1 MAKEYEYRQRLIYKD
16 VVIDVKAHSQLE
28 LFAKIEKRKKVID
41 RGDYTKCTVGQWR
54 ERYIEVY
61 KRPKI
66 SDGWYRDMLLLSSK
80 LKPLD
85 HLPLEKVKP
94 AQLQEILNR
103 EQGKTRS
110 TVKKVYDVICGIFRQ
125 AYREN
130 MIEKDITKSLGLPAT
145 KPDGKRRALTPRER
159 AALLAAA
166 GKHPKGLFILIMLYS
181 GLRPGEVRA
190 LQWLDI
196 DIAKGVISVSKAG
209 KQGRQIGP
217 PKTAAGIRK
226 IPLANELRPHLKP
239 GSPFD
244 YVCPN
249 EAGKMMTEQ
258 NYKNMWKSFHRLL
271 HIELGGELYR
281 NEIKPPC
288 AVPKDLVP
296 YCLRHTFGTDLEKK
310 QVPINIA
317 KVLMGHEDI
326 TTTAKIYTHFDE
338 ETFELASSL
347 INAAWK

>member
-16 VVIDVKAHSQLE
+16 VVIDVKAHSQLD
-28 LFAKIEKRKKVID
+28 LLAKIEKRKKVVD
-41 RGDYTKCTVGQWR
+41 RGDYSQCTVGQWR
-54 ERYIEVY
+54 ERYVEIY

-66 SDGWYRDMLLLSSK
+66 SDRWYKDMKLYSAKLS
-80 LKPLD
+80 PLD
-85 HLPLEKVKP
+85 KVLLEKLKP
-94 AQLQEILNR
+94 AQLQEILNLQ
-103 EQGKTRS
+103 QGKSKS
-110 TVKKVYDVICGIFRQ
+110 TAKKLYDVIGGMFRQ

-130 MIEKDITKSLGLPAT
+130 MIEQDITKSLGLPAT
-145 KPDGKRRALTPRER
+145 KPNGKRRALTARER
-159 AALLAAA
+159 AAWLAAA
-166 GKHPKGLFILIMLYS
+166 DKHPKGLFFLIMLYA

-196 DIAKGVISVSKAG
+196 NLANGVISVSKAG
-209 KQGRQIGP
+209 KEGRQIGP
-217 PKTAAGIRK
+217 PKTVAGIRK
-226 IPLANELRPHLKP
+226 IPIANELRTHLKP
-239 GSPFD
+239 ESPFA

-288 AVPKDLVP
+288 AVPRDLVP

-338 ETFELASSL
+338 ETFELASNL
-347 INAAWK
+347 INASWK